1 MHGAIKQKIAHLSI
15 HHPPYSDVFFYNY
28 STLFDVVDVCRLW
41 NSLHID
47 KLMD

>member
-1 MHGAIKQKIAHLSI
+1 MHGEIKQKTAHLSTLLRWG
-15 HHPPYSDVFFYNY
+15 FFYNY
-28 STLFDVVDVCRLW
+28 STLFDVVDVCRLG